1 MEIHRYRFWCSKCKD
16 FTIHLPGE
24 EGGCTTCGTV
34 TKTYKMSEVPEEKI
48 LEQQKRYREKQM
60 NSYLK
65 YLQPQKSIFEEMFS
79 EEIGTTVIH
88 EDDAGWKEI
97 SEQRAQAREDARRE
111 IREAKEEYDR
121 LYSHLG
127 RNDLCSCG
135 SGKKFKH
142 CHIKQ

>member
-1 MEIHRYRFWCSKCKD
+1 
-16 FTIHLPGE
+16 
-24 EGGCTTCGTV
+24 
-34 TKTYKMSEVPEEKI
+34 MSEVPEEKI